1 MELVKNIINIS
12 VSPEIVYEDEN
23 IIVVYKPE
31 GMDVHRGSE
40 KAKSTLIDIIKAY
53 LYRNGEYDPE
63 KENSFFR
70 QYATD
75 LTETLPDLL

>member
-1 MELVKNIINIS
+1 
-12 VSPEIVYEDEN
+12 
-23 IIVVYKPE
+23 
-31 GMDVHRGSE
+31 MDVHRGSE
-40 KAKSTLIDIIKAY
+40 KAKATLIDIIKAY

-63 KENSFFR
+63 KRTPFLR